1 MPANILLQVPEPCH
15 EDWMSM
21 TAIEQGRF
29 CQSCQK
35 TVTDFS
41 LMTDKEILLYLSNKG
56 IAVCGRFTNDQ
67 LNRNLAPDQ
76 KKKFSWA
83 YIWNIVLATLLTT
96 SAVHAQSKP
105 APVKKTSVSKNTK
118 SPNEGELIGTINFI
132 MPDQL
137 SLVEGEIIDSQTN
150 LPVPFASVLVKGTK
164 SGVAA
169 DANGKFKLNVLFH
182 SKEIVLL
189 VSSVGYQ
196 AQEFVVNNKPN
207 AVSFFLEPMA
217 STLGEFQAIPLPEA
231 VIKARRMVICT
242 TTIAG
247 LLVARKEIDLAEKI
261 DRRITEMTPD
271 VIKKK
276 EVKLSPNPVIAGHS
290 VNMEISVKE
299 PGVYTIEIIDTEGR
313 IVYRDQVI
321 MQSKEQTISVPTHTA
336 WSKGIY
342 WVRVSGNNSKK
353 IFHAKLVVKGN

>member
-15 EDWMSM
+15 EDWKNM

-41 LMTDKEILLYLSNKG
+41 LMTDKEILLYLSSKG
-56 IAVCGRFTNDQ
+56 TVVCGRFTNDQ
-67 LNRNLAPDQ
+67 LNRNLAANH

-83 YIWNIVLATLLTT
+83 YIWNIVLATFLTT

-105 APVKKTSVSKNTK
+105 APIKKTSDSKNTK

-137 SLVEGEIIDSQTN
+137 ALVEGVVIDSQTN
-150 LPVPFASVLVKGTK
+150 LPIPFASVLVKGTK

-207 AVSFFLEPMA
+207 AVSFFLDPMA
-217 STLGEFQAIPLPEA
+217 STLGEFQAISFNGE
-231 VIKARRMVICT
+231 VIKTKIECT
-242 TTIAG
+242 PTIVG
-247 LLVARKEIDLAEKI
+247 MLVAKKEVDLAEKI
-261 DRRITEMTPD
+261 ERRITTLTPE

-276 EVKLSPNPVIAGHS
+276 EVKLSPNPVTAGHS
-290 VNMEISVKE
+290 INLELSVKK
-299 PGVYTIEIIDTEGR
+299 PGAYVIEILDTEGR
-313 IVYRDQVI
+313 IVYRNQVT
-321 MQSKEQTISVPTHTA
+321 MQLIEQTISVPTHA
-336 WSKGIY
+336 SWSKGIY

>member
-15 EDWMSM
+15 EDWMNM
-21 TAIEQGRF
+21 TAFEQGRF

-56 IAVCGRFTNDQ
+56 TAVCGRFTNDQ

-137 SLVEGEIIDSQTN
+137 TLVAGEVIDSQTN
-150 LPVPFASVLVKGTK
+150 LPIPFASVLVKGTK

-169 DANGKFKLNVLFH
+169 DANGKFRLNVLFH

-217 STLGEFQAIPLPEA
+217 NTLGEFQAISIPA
-231 VIKARRMVICT
+231 VLIKTKMECNQ
-242 TTIAG
+242 TIAG
-247 LLVARKEIDLAEKI
+247 MLVARKEVDLAEKI
-261 DRRITEMTPD
+261 DRRITDMTPE

-276 EVKLSPNPVIAGHS
+276 EVKLSPNPVTAGRS
-290 VNMEISVKE
+290 VSLELSVKE
-299 PGVYTIEIIDTEGR
+299 PGGYTIEIIDTEGR

-321 MQSKEQTISVPTHTA
+321 MQSKEQTISMPTHTA

-353 IFHAKLVVKGN
+353 IFHAKLVLNGN

>member
-15 EDWMSM
+15 EDWMNM

-56 IAVCGRFTNDQ
+56 TAVCGRFTNDQ

-137 SLVEGEIIDSQTN
+137 TLVEGVVIDSQTN
-150 LPVPFASVLVKGTK
+150 LPIPFASVLVKGTK

-217 STLGEFQAIPLPEA
+217 STLGEFQATALPE
-231 VIKARRMVICT
+231 MVINTKIECT
-242 TTIAG
+242 PIIAG
-247 LLVARKEIDLAEKI
+247 MLVARKEVDLAEKI
-261 DRRITEMTPD
+261 ERRITEFTPE

-290 VNMEISVKE
+290 VNIELSVKE

-321 MQSKEQTISVPTHTA
+321 MQSKEQTISVPTHA
-336 WSKGIY
+336 SWSKGIY
-342 WVRVSGNNSKK
+342 WVRVSGNNSQK
-353 IFHAKLVVKGN
+353 IFHAKMVVKGY